1 MILSRLLRLNRGLT
15 LVVNE
20 IEMSY
25 FEAFILA
32 LIQGLTEFLPI
43 SSSAHL
49 ILPSAVLGWEDQGLA
64 FDVAVHVGTLLA
76 VMIYFRA
83 EVVSLLSAFFASIFN
98 GDRSKEAKLAWMI
111 VLATI
116 PAGLCGLLLKD
127 FIELYLRSAWV
138 IATTTIVF
146 GLLLWWVDKN
156 SALVDDEYQATWKK
170 ALFIGVAQAMAM
182 IPGTS
187 RSGATI
193 TAALYLG
200 FTREA
205 AARFSFLMS
214 IPIILLAGSYLG
226 LKLVSS
232 GEPVH
237 LGFLLTGIVTSFV
250 SAYLCIHLFL
260 KAISRMGMTPFVIYR
275 LILGFGLFA
284 FLALN

>member
-1 MILSRLLRLNRGLT
+1 
-15 LVVNE
+15 
-20 IEMSY
+20 MSY

-49 ILPSAVLGWEDQGLA
+49 ILPSAILGWEDQGLA
-64 FDVAVHVGTLLA
+64 FDVAVHVGTLAA
-76 VMIYFRA
+76 VVIYFRR
-83 EVVSLLSAFFASIFN
+83 EVVYLLRAFFASIFK

-111 VLATI
+111 VIATI
-116 PAGLCGLLLKD
+116 PACVFGLLMKD

-146 GLLLWWVDKN
+146 GLLLWYVDKN
-156 SALVDDEYQATWKK
+156 SKLTDDEYTADWKK
-170 ALFIGVAQAMAM
+170 SVFIGLAQAMAM

-214 IPIILLAGSYLG
+214 IPIITLAGSYLG
-226 LKLVSS
+226 LKLVTS
-232 GEPVH
+232 GEPIH
-237 LGFLLTGIVTSFV
+237 FGFLMTGIITSFI
-250 SAYLCIHLFL
+250 SAYICIHFFL
-260 KAISRMGMTPFVIYR
+260 KLISRMGMTPFVIYR
-275 LILGFGLFA
+275 LLLGAGLFA
-284 FLALN
+284 FLMMN

>member
-1 MILSRLLRLNRGLT
+1 
-15 LVVNE
+15 
-20 IEMSY
+20 MSY

-64 FDVAVHVGTLLA
+64 FDVAVHVGTLAA
-76 VMIYFRA
+76 VMIYFRS
-83 EVVSLLSAFFASIFN
+83 EVVSLLSAFLASIFK

-111 VLATI
+111 ILATI
-116 PAGLCGLLLKD
+116 PACVFGLLMKD

-146 GLLLWWVDKN
+146 GLLLWYVDKH
-156 SALVDDEYQATWKK
+156 SSLADDEYQADWKK
-170 ALFIGVAQAMAM
+170 ALFIGVAQALAM

-214 IPIILLAGSYLG
+214 IPIILLAGGYLG

-232 GEPVH
+232 GDPIH
-237 LGFLLTGIVTSFV
+237 LGVLLTGIVTSFI
-250 SAYLCIHLFL
+250 SAYVCIHFFL
-260 KAISRMGMTPFVIYR
+260 KLISRMGMTPFVIYR

-284 FLALN
+284 FLLMQ

>member
-1 MILSRLLRLNRGLT
+1 
-15 LVVNE
+15 
-20 IEMSY
+20 MSY

-64 FDVAVHVGTLLA
+64 FDVAVHVGTLAA
-76 VMIYFRA
+76 VVIYFRK
-83 EVVSLLSAFFASIFN
+83 EVISLLNAFFASIFK

-111 VLATI
+111 ILATI
-116 PAGLCGLLLKD
+116 PACVFGLLMKD

-138 IATTTIVF
+138 IATTTIIF

-156 SALVDDEYQATWKK
+156 SSLANDEYKAGWKQ
-170 ALFIGVAQAMAM
+170 ALFIGVAQALAM

-214 IPIILLAGSYLG
+214 IPIITLAGSYLG
-226 LKLVSS
+226 LKLVTS
-232 GEPVH
+232 GEPIHV
-237 LGFLLTGIVTSFV
+237 GFLLTGIVTSFI
-250 SAYLCIHLFL
+250 SAYICIHFFL
-260 KAISRMGMTPFVIYR
+260 KLISRMGMTPFVIYR

-284 FLALN
+284 FLMLQ